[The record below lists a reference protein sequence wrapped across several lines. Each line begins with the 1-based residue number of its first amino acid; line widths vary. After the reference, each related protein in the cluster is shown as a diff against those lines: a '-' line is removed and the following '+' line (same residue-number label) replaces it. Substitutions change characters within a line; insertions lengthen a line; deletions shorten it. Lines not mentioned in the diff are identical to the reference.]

1 MRICGLS
8 KGYFDFVWLL
18 CSRSRDADQNFPYVY
33 VRTLAAVRPSIPP
46 VLYGNA
52 LEKEHTQ
59 HDMTWRSN
67 NSGRLTDINQ
77 IID

>member
-1 MRICGLS
+1 MRTLS
-8 KGYFDFVWLL
+8 KGYFDFTL
-18 CSRSRDADQNFPYVY
+18 CGFAVAFQNS
-33 VRTLAAVRPSIPP
+33 VRNVRKLAGRPSIPP